1 MPPMTAAPTP
11 AYANVAFFR
20 IPDFGARQV
29 SDQASAK
36 NALER
41 RVKEALEGFPPGD
54 RVVLDAED
62 GLALVLFG
70 DPARALEVAQALHG
84 DGQGGALHAGLNHG
98 PLALSSRGSD
108 ARVFGD
114 GLVAAAAA
122 ARFASPQ
129 RILVTQ
135 DFAKA
140 LEASDPARAADL
152 ASAGEFTDTRVRL
165 HSFFTPDAAR
175 GRARRRRTIAVA
187 VAGVVAIL
195 ALGLAGREVYRKA
208 NPAIVKLEIRPRGD
222 VYVDGAFKGRT
233 PPLTEME
240 IPPGK
245 HLVQVKSA
253 GQRTLELNLDLA
265 AGERLTIS
273 HTFGRNQQ
281 PGLWR
286 DLRKRFGF

>member
-1 MPPMTAAPTP
+1 MPLMAAAPTP

-20 IPDFGARQV
+20 IPDFGARPV
-29 SDQASAK
+29 SEQALAK
-36 NALER
+36 NALETR
-41 RVKEALEGFPPGD
+41 AKAALAGFPAGD

-70 DPARALEVAQALHG
+70 DPARALDVAQALHG
-84 DGQGGALHAGLNHG
+84 DGQPGALHAGLNHG
-98 PLALSSRGSD
+98 PLALSSRGTD

-175 GRARRRRTIAVA
+175 GRSRRRRTLAVA

-195 ALGLAGREVYRKA
+195 ALGMAGRDVWRKA

-222 VYVDGAFKGRT
+222 VFIDGAFKGRT
-233 PPLTEME
+233 PPVTEIE
-240 IPPGK
+240 VPPGR
-245 HLVQVKSA
+245 HLVQVKSP
-253 GQRTLELNLDLA
+253 GQPTLELTLELA

-286 DLRKRFGF
+286 DLKKRFGF